1 MHSKHSRRRTCK
13 HAPSHKNQKQLEANF
28 NVQERIE
35 EASEDVDS
43 NLRNT
48 DIPNEVTA
56 EESAEGVQK
65 LRCGDEGARP

>member
-1 MHSKHSRRRTCK
+1 MHGARGEKCV
-13 HAPSHKNQKQLEANF
+13 E
-28 NVQERIE
+28 ERSTLKVVATHRVRNRVHEE